1 MNTQQQGYNFNPVL
15 YTTDLSLTVGTTAVT
30 AYPQLQGYT
39 YHFLRIF
46 NTHASNTIW
55 ASRAGTAAVVGGKG
69 SFSIGPGLYELWVAP
84 GPVPLNSLS
93 LISTGANTNVT
104 IEVG

>member
-1 MNTQQQGYNFNPVL
+1 MNTLQQQGYFNPVL
-15 YTTDLSLTVGTTAVT
+15 YTNDLSITVGTTAVT
-30 AYPQLQGYT
+30 AYAQLQGYT
-39 YHFLRIF
+39 YSFLRIF

-55 ASRAGTAAVVGGKG
+55 ASRAGTAAVGGKG

-84 GPVPLNSLS
+84 GPVPLNALS
-93 LISTGANTNVT
+93 IISTGANTNVT